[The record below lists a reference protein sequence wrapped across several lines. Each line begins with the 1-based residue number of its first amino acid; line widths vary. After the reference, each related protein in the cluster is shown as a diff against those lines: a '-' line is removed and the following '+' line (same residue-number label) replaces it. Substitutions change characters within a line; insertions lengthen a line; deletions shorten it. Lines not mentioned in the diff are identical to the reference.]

1 MTVEQAIKQFFAD
14 RAVYCAEKT
23 LQIYAGHLQVFQKFL
38 EDRFESIET
47 LTFEQ
52 LPDNIVSEYILFLR
66 RDYHE
71 ITNTTIRSYVR
82 PVSALLKYCYEED
95 ICKDFMKRVKLPK
108 DDAIPPAPL
117 LQEEVKRLDAVLD
130 LDQLPGLR
138 NYCIVHLMLDCGLR
152 SQEVRHLQVHDI
164 DAAHNLIYIRISKEC
179 KSRITM
185 CPDFLLE
192 KLQLYLSIS
201 GIVSG
206 KVFYK
211 LRGAEV
217 ITENTIKQL
226 FKDLKRKADLP
237 RLHAH
242 LLRHTFG
249 TSYLV
254 YGGNLEFLRV
264 LMGHSDYNVTK
275 GYVSLAAQYK
285 MLGVEVYRLDD
296 IFFRYQN

>member
-1 MTVEQAIKQFFAD
+1 MTVAQAIDQFFAD
-14 RAVYCAEKT
+14 RAVYCADKT
-23 LQIYAGHLQVFQKFL
+23 LQIYAGHLQIFQQYL
-38 EDRFESIET
+38 EDHFGDLQLLT
-47 LTFEQ
+47 LDQ

-66 RDYHE
+66 RDYND
-71 ITNTTIRSYVR
+71 ITNTSIRSYVR
-82 PVSALLKYCYEED
+82 PVSAFFRYCYEED
-95 ICKDFMKRVKLPK
+95 LCKDFMKRVKLPK

-117 LQEEVKRLDAVLD
+117 LQEEVLRLDAVLD
-130 LDQLPGLR
+130 PGQLPGLR

-152 SQEVRHLQVHDI
+152 SQEVRHLQVRDI
-164 DAAHNLIYIRISKEC
+164 DASHNLLYLRISKEC

-185 CPDFLLE
+185 IPDFLLQ

-201 GIVSG
+201 GVVRG
-206 KVFYK
+206 TVFHN
-211 LRGAEV
+211 LRGKEEL
-217 ITENTIKQL
+217 TENAIKQL
-226 FKDLKRKADLP
+226 FQDLKHLADLP
-237 RLHAH
+237 RIHAH

-296 IFFRYQN
+296 IFFRH

>member
-1 MTVEQAIKQFFAD
+1 MMTVAQAINQFFAD
-14 RAVYCAEKT
+14 RAVYCADKT
-23 LQIYAGHLQVFQKFL
+23 LQIYAGHLQVFQKYL
-38 EDRFESIET
+38 EEHFGTIET

-82 PVSALLKYCYEED
+82 PVSAFFKYCYEED

-117 LQEEVKRLDAVLD
+117 LQEEVNRLDAVLD
-130 LDQLPGLR
+130 PEQLLGLR

-152 SQEVRHLQVHDI
+152 SQEVRHLQVSDI
-164 DAAHNLIYIRISKEC
+164 DAAHNLLYLRISKEC

-185 CPDFLLE
+185 IPNFLLQ
-192 KLQLYLSIS
+192 KVQLYLSIS
-201 GIVSG
+201 GVSQGTVFHNVRG
-206 KVFYK
+206 KSEE
-211 LRGAEV
+211 L
-217 ITENTIKQL
+217 TENAIKQL
-226 FKDLKRKADLP
+226 FQDLKRQADLP
-237 RLHAH
+237 RIHAH

-296 IFFRYQN
+296 IFFRH